1 MTKPGDVTNLRRLF
15 AAFNEDLS
23 ANGGSYAN
31 WYGGGSM
38 TTYSRSRARGNGFGV

>member
-15 AAFNEDLS
+15 AAFKEDLS
-23 ANGGSYAN
+23 AMGDAN

-38 TTYSRSRARGNGFGV
+38 TTYSRSRAHGNGFGV